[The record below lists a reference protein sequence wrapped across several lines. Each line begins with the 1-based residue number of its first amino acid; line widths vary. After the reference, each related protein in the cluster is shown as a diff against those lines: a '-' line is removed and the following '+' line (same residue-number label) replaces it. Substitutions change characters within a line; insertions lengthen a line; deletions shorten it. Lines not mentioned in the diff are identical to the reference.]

1 MLDVLIVGGGPVG
14 LYLGCLLAARGINFQ
29 VLERRLEPGAH
40 SRAIG
45 IHPPALE
52 AFDRLNL
59 SRPLLDAGV
68 RMTGGIVRSQR
79 GLLGELSFQKTSS
92 AFPFILSL
100 PQQQTEQILEQRLS
114 ALAPGALHRG
124 VEVQAFRDEG
134 SQVSVTAQ
142 VQGAPQTLQAR
153 FLVGADGRRSLVRH
167 LAGIAYPGAIY
178 PDKYL
183 MGDFPDTTAF
193 RQAAV
198 IYLAEAGV
206 VESFPLPGGLRRWV
220 VRTDELLRGQV
231 PAELTTLVGQRTG
244 LHLPAEECH
253 MLSAFEVRHHA
264 ARHMVRGRVLLIG
277 DAAHE
282 VSPIGGQGMN
292 LGWLDAE
299 TLAPLLQE
307 AAHGSLTAHRLES
320 YERKRQRSARLA
332 TRQAELNMLFGR
344 PGRGLARQARE
355 QLLRGLLA
363 SPAQTALARAFTMR
377 WL

>member
-14 LYLGCLLAARGINFQ
+14 LYLGCLLAARGMNFQ
-29 VLERRLEPGAH
+29 VLERRLAPGSH

-45 IHPPALE
+45 IHPPSLE
-52 AFDRLNL
+52 AFARLNL
-59 SRPLLDAGV
+59 SQPLLDAGV

-79 GLLGELSFQKTSS
+79 GLLGELSFQGASS

-100 PQQQTEQILEQRLS
+100 PQQQTEQILEGRLS

-134 SQVSVTAQ
+134 SHVSVTARTEGQ
-142 VQGAPQTLQAR
+142 TRTLQAR

-167 LAGIAYPGAIY
+167 LAGITYPGGTY

-198 IYLAEAGV
+198 LYLAEAGV
-206 VESFPLPGGLRRWV
+206 VESFPLPAGLRRWV
-220 VRTDELLRGQV
+220 VRTDTLLHGEA
-231 PAELTTLVGQRTG
+231 PAELTTLVRQRTG
-244 LHLPAEECH
+244 LYLPAGECH

-264 ARHMVRGRVLLIG
+264 ARNMVRGRVLLIG

-292 LGWLDAE
+292 LGWLDADA
-299 TLAPLLQE
+299 LAPLLQE
-307 AAHGSLTAHRLES
+307 AAQDSLAAGRMGI
-320 YERKRQRSARLA
+320 YERKRQRAARLA

-344 PGRGLARQARE
+344 PGRGFARQARE

-363 SPAQTALARAFTMR
+363 SPAQPALARAFTMR